1 MFIFLPT
8 KINYTLHSCLSQ
20 HFFEINFSRLF
31 NDQLSCFAQQ
41 INTIQTYPR
50 FNNSKNYTIKRQSK
64 SLQKK
69 NRTFP
74 LQNSITNVLYRK
86 MMVKTKLKRLYNL
99 YSQTLF
105 LLFILK
111 YFYYFSIIL
120 VFYSKH
126 FTYSLSNE
134 GLILILINNKCN
146 YKSLSVNSISLNS
159 KKLNKNLIIFVI
171 SIH

>member
-8 KINYTLHSCLSQ
+8 RINYTLHGCLSQ
-20 HFFEINFSRLF
+20 QLFKINFSRLF
-31 NDQLSCFAQQ
+31 NESLSCFAQQ
-41 INTIQTYPR
+41 INTIQTYYR
-50 FNNSKNYTIKRQSK
+50 FNNSKNYTIKKLFKLLRR
-64 SLQKK
+64 K
-69 NRTFP
+69 NRTFFVRN
-74 LQNSITNVLYRK
+74 LIINVLYRK
-86 MMVKTKLKRLYNL
+86 MVAKIKLKRLYKP

-105 LLFILK
+105 LLLILK
-111 YFYYFSIIL
+111 YFHYFTIFL
-120 VFYSKH
+120 VFYSKY
-126 FTYSLSNE
+126 FTSSLGKE